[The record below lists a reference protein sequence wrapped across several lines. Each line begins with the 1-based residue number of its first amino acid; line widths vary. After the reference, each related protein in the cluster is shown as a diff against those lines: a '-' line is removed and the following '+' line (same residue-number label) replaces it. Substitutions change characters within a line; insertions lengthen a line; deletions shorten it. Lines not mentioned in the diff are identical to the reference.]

1 MATDDDRVAEL
12 AGDEGDLDPIE
23 RAQLEELRVLL
34 ADPAVWAEPDPELE
48 DIVVSAITA
57 EAGTAGPAGPAG
69 TVGTTAPRNVVPLA
83 RKNRRPWLYALAG
96 AAAAAVI
103 ALVAVVA
110 FRDTG
115 SSAEHFSIA
124 LQSGKA
130 EFTRTDDGW
139 RIYLEGADLPRLD
152 NGRFYEAWLRKGD
165 VLVPVGTFNE
175 GQQVTLWAG
184 VSPKDFTTFTVT
196 REAADGNQASSGDRV
211 LSGTITP

>member
-48 DIVVSAITA
+48 DIVVSAIAA
-57 EAGTAGPAGPAG
+57 EAGTSR
-69 TVGTTAPRNVVPLA
+69 APRNVVPLA

-96 AAAAAVI
+96 AAAAAII

-115 SSAEHFSIA
+115 STAEQFTIV
-124 LQSGKA
+124 LQSGRA
-130 EFTRTDDGW
+130 EFTRTDSGW
-139 RIYLEGADLPRLD
+139 RIYLEDADLPRLD

-184 VSPKDFTTFTVT
+184 VSPKDYTTFTVT

>member
-48 DIVVSAITA
+48 DIVVSAIAA
-57 EAGTAGPAGPAG
+57 EARTPQ
-69 TVGTTAPRNVVPLA
+69 APRNVVPLA
-83 RKNRRPWLYALAG
+83 RKKRRPWLYALAG

-103 ALVAVVA
+103 ALVAVLA

-115 SSAEHFSIA
+115 STAEQFSIA

-130 EFTRTDDGW
+130 EFTKTDSGW

-152 NGRFYEAWLRKGD
+152 NGRFYEAWLKKGD
-165 VLVPVGTFNE
+165 LLVPVGTFNE
-175 GQQVTLWAG
+175 GSQVTLWAG
-184 VSPKDFTTFTVT
+184 VSPKEFTMFTVT

>member
-48 DIVVSAITA
+48 DIVVSAIAA
-57 EAGTAGPAGPAG
+57 EAGS
-69 TVGTTAPRNVVPLA
+69 PREQPKVVPLA
-83 RKNRRPWLYALAG
+83 RKKRRPWLYALAG
-96 AAAAAVI
+96 AAAAAAI
-103 ALVAVVA
+103 ALIAVVA

-115 SSAEHFSIA
+115 STSEQFSIA
-124 LQSGKA
+124 LQSGRA
-130 EFTRTDDGW
+130 EFTKTESGW

-152 NGRFYEAWLRKGD
+152 NGRFYQAWLKKGD
-165 VLVPVGTFNE
+165 ILVPVGTFND
-175 GQQVTLWAG
+175 GSQVTLWAG
-184 VSPKDFTTFTVT
+184 VSPKEFTMFTVT

>member
-23 RAQLEELRVLL
+23 QAQLEELRLLL

-48 DIVVSAITA
+48 DIVVSSIAA
-57 EAGTAGPAGPAG
+57 EARAGRPQ
-69 TVGTTAPRNVVPLA
+69 APPNVVPLA
-83 RKNRRPWLYALAG
+83 RKNRRPWLIGLAG

-103 ALVAVVA
+103 VVVALLA

-115 SSAEHFSIA
+115 TSADHFSIA
-124 LQSGKA
+124 LQSGTA
-130 EFTRTDDGW
+130 QFTKTESGW

-152 NGRFYEAWLRKGD
+152 NGRFYEAWLKKGD
-165 VLVPVGTFNE
+165 VLVPVGTFND
-175 GQQVTLWAG
+175 GKQVVLWAG
-184 VSPKDFTTFTVT
+184 VSPKEFTTFTVT

>member
-1 MATDDDRVAEL
+1 MCIRDR
-12 AGDEGDLDPIE
+12 
-23 RAQLEELRVLL
+23 
-34 ADPAVWAEPDPELE
+34 
-48 DIVVSAITA
+48 
-57 EAGTAGPAGPAG
+57 
-69 TVGTTAPRNVVPLA
+69 
-83 RKNRRPWLYALAG
+83 
-96 AAAAAVI
+96 
-103 ALVAVVA
+103 A

-175 GQQVTLWAG
+175 GQQVTMWAG

>member
-48 DIVVSAITA
+48 DIVVSAIA
-57 EAGTAGPAGPAG
+57 AGAGS
-69 TVGTTAPRNVVPLA
+69 PREQPKVVPLA
-83 RKNRRPWLYALAG
+83 RKKRRPWLYALAG
-96 AAAAAVI
+96 AAAAAAI
-103 ALVAVVA
+103 ALIAVVA

-115 SSAEHFSIA
+115 STSEQFSIA
-124 LQSGKA
+124 LQSGRA
-130 EFTRTDDGW
+130 EFTKTESGW

-152 NGRFYEAWLRKGD
+152 NGRFYQAWLKKGD
-165 VLVPVGTFNE
+165 ILVPVGTFND
-175 GQQVTLWAG
+175 GSQVTLWAG
-184 VSPKDFTTFTVT
+184 VSPKEFTMFTVT